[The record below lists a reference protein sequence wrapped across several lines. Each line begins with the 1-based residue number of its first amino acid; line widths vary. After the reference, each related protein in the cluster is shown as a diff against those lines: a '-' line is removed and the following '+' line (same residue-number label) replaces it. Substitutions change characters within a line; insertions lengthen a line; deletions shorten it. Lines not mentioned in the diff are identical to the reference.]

1 MNQELLKEIS
11 DSIEEMNTL
20 FERCIGVTNRLFYLD
35 VESTVEELNSTVEE
49 RGEIISALTKQKQ
62 ALNESIEKLPENEQE
77 TLRSIISG
85 GFNAN
90 HIPEELKEIRSAAIN
105 MQSLYS
111 QVVEG
116 DKRANERVRAVR
128 SELKD
133 KLESLNQ
140 DKKRLD
146 YYSNMN
152 YGGKQK
158 TGGSF
163 DSQT

>member
-49 RGEIISALTKQKQ
+49 RGEIINALTKQKQ
-62 ALNESIEKLPENEQE
+62 VLNESIERLPENEQE
-77 TLRSIISG
+77 TLRSIING

-90 HIPEELKEIRSAAIN
+90 HIPEELREIRSAAIN

-111 QVVEG
+111 QVMEG